1 MREQKIR
8 YADAGMDIKK
18 LVLCFAKRIWLAAA
32 AGAAG
37 AVIGGLVYLMVSVVP
52 EAEREYQA
60 MSKIYLDFAPDE
72 TGRSIRLTT
81 GIRGM
86 I

>member
-52 EAEREYQA
+52 EAERE
-60 MSKIYLDFAPDE
+60 
-72 TGRSIRLTT
+72 
-81 GIRGM
+81 
-86 I
+86 

>member
-18 LVLCFAKRIWLAAA
+18 LALCFAKRIWLAAA

-52 EAEREYQA
+52 EAEREYHPRFIWILPR
-60 MSKIYLDFAPDE
+60 MRR
-72 TGRSIRLTT
+72 GRSIRLTT